1 MVDVGRFEGYPA
13 GAMATAMPNAFFTE
27 VLPSIEDPAEL
38 AVTAYVFFAAGRI
51 RRYPRHVRLSELARE
66 EPLLASIARL
76 GGEGGWG
83 QARSRRGAVPTVT
96 ERLQAAVDAAVA
108 RGTLLEVC
116 VEQNGVTDR
125 VLLVNTPSGRRDAAR
140 IKAGLIDLGRAIES
154 PAPRDAAPPTIFRL
168 YEDTFGALTPA
179 VAQELEA
186 TAAEYPPEWIARA
199 FRHAAI
205 YRARNW
211 NYVRAILERWQ
222 DQGRSDEEAD
232 RDDTGV
238 DEGDRFFR
246 GRYGQYV

>member
-1 MVDVGRFEGYPA
+1 MVDVDRFEGYPA
-13 GAMATAMPNAFFTE
+13 GAHATAVPNAFFTE

-38 AVTAYVFFAAGRI
+38 AVTAYVFFAAGRV
-51 RRYPRHVRLSELARE
+51 RRYPRHVRLSELAHE
-66 EPLLASIARL
+66 EPLLASLTRL
-76 GGEGGWG
+76 GGGGGGWG
-83 QARSRRGAVPTVT
+83 RAQSLREGVTLPAQLETAVN
-96 ERLQAAVDAAVA
+96 AAVA
-108 RGTLLEVC
+108 RGTLLEVH
-116 VEQNGVTDR
+116 VEQNGVEDR

-140 IKAGLIDLGRAIES
+140 IKAGLIDLGTAVEA
-154 PAPRDAAPPTIFRL
+154 PAPRVGPPPTIYRL

-222 DQGRSDEEAD
+222 EQGRSDEETD

-238 DEGDRFFR
+238 DEGERFFR